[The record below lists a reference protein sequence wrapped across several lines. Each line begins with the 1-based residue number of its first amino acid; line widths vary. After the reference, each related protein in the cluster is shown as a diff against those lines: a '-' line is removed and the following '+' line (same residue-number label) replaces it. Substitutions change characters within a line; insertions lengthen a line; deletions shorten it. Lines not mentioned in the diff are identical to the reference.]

1 MRPRRRGQAHGS
13 AVTELG
19 PVTEPGL
26 GAALLADSVRRAM
39 ARPRARAGDSRSRL
53 RRRRRRAGSPSP
65 GATGSGNATD
75 GRAGA
80 RPSPLSG
87 RRPGAS
93 PPYFRAVTALGR
105 NAVPVAGRRPLYG
118 ILSHLLP
125 LALARLLLA
134 GALSHWP
141 ASAGAAPMDRAIAP
155 PAPPTGASGPTPC
168 GSFWQPIGGPLGVVP
183 TPHAGAPTPAPHAG
197 VGSPAAATRRTL
209 RSVPKS
215 MSKLVTSPPAGWSWR
230 RAPGG
235 RARSGRLPAAETA

>member
-1 MRPRRRGQAHGS
+1 
-13 AVTELG
+13 
-19 PVTEPGL
+19 
-26 GAALLADSVRRAM
+26 M

-168 GSFWQPIGGPLGVVP
+168 GSFWQPIGGPDGRRGLPCWRPLAPNRNLLRLWLGRP
-183 TPHAGAPTPAPHAG
+183 QRGSLRTRTSRACRMWQSTPA
-197 VGSPAAATRRTL
+197 
-209 RSVPKS
+209 
-215 MSKLVTSPPAGWSWR
+215 MSLPPSLLPFITIYSIYSIAH
-230 RAPGG
+230 RADGPG
-235 RARSGRLPAAETA
+235 AN

>member
-1 MRPRRRGQAHGS
+1 M
-13 AVTELG
+13 
-19 PVTEPGL
+19 
-26 GAALLADSVRRAM
+26 LADSVRRAM

-141 ASAGAAPMDRAIAP
+141 ASAGAAPMDHPVAPSAP
-155 PAPPTGASGPTPC
+155 PHWSIWAYSLRELLAAHWG
-168 GSFWQPIGGPLGVVP
+168 PIGSRANSPRRR
-183 TPHAGAPTPAPHAG
+183 PHAGSPRRRGEPRRRDPPHAE
-197 VGSPAAATRRTL
+197 VGAQVDVAVGDVPASRMVLAA
-209 RSVPKS
+209 S
-215 MSKLVTSPPAGWSWR
+215 A
-230 RAPGG
+230 G
-235 RARSGRLPAAETA
+235 RAREEWAPSSR